1 MQTLGIT
8 RMLGYGLSQAVNH
21 RRFVRSVQRAAVRG
35 NAGGVGDD
43 SKVSVRWRVCVAVSV
58 GLLVGVSSGFAGAR
72 LPALPTATG
81 KAICKIASGSGT
93 VSPGLTVGGSAG
105 GVKIN
110 FSATMVVG
118 GSCGG
123 AVTSPSGVTVLGGTL
138 TGSGYYNPVPST
150 GNGSSCANF
159 ASSDIV
165 GKIKVKI
172 NWSVTGPAIAP
183 TKVVY
188 KNNTGTVVGSAPTP
202 SPSMLRPEP
211 RSSRGHSPFRPPLTG
226 SFS

>member
-1 MQTLGIT
+1 MI
-8 RMLGYGLSQAVNH
+8 
-21 RRFVRSVQRAAVRG
+21 RRSAF
-35 NAGGVGDD
+35 AG
-43 SKVSVRWRVCVAVSV
+43 VCVAVSMSV
-58 GLLVGVSSGFAGAR
+58 GSWWEFHPGSPRAR

-172 NWSVTGPAIAP
+172 NWSVTGPAIAADEGGLQEQHRHCRGIRLRHHHP
-183 TKVVY
+183 RCSDR
-188 KNNTGTVVGSAPTP
+188 NRGQVGVIHRSGHT
-202 SPSMLRPEP
+202 SPARSRDHTSGAGMWFWLLLDLLH
-211 RSSRGHSPFRPPLTG
+211 SSR
-226 SFS
+226 